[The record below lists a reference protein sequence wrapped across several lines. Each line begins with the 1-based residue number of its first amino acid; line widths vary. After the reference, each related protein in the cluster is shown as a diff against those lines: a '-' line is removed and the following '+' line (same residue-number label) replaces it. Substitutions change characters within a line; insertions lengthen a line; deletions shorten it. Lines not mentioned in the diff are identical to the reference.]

1 METLYTC
8 PKTEKHTMK
17 LTIGGGVNNSS
28 CEGIALF
35 EVLGV
40 FGEFFICI
48 FERSINLRYA
58 MFLGAPG
65 LFVIDLNAHF
75 ALYIAFN
82 VSRTIRR
89 LIMEFGGDFRCHS
102 GLSCL
107 RMASSVNR
115 NSTLMI
121 I

>member
-1 METLYTC
+1 
-8 PKTEKHTMK
+8 
-17 LTIGGGVNNSS
+17 
-28 CEGIALF
+28 
-35 EVLGV
+35 
-40 FGEFFICI
+40 
-48 FERSINLRYA
+48 

-121 I
+121 INEAGDAYSGGIGYKGRMETPGTSVVFAFNRISLFI